1 MEDTIGFFLE
11 FQMGEQKKNIEI
23 CIELT
28 DFPSE
33 CHIKVFLN
41 VFNVRSRLTLL
52 WTTSFQCYFQTTKN
66 KRKAFHSHIMNYV
79 FPNLRVY
86 FVFLLQFTLTVF
98 FYWCLIH
105 FFFLYFSS
113 LKNKKNLQYSN
124 FKTRNIDNY
133 ISMYKIFTCLRILMT
148 FLFIELCLTWKRSYY
163 NFSTCKL

>member
-52 WTTSFQCYFQTTKN
+52 WTTSFQCYFQTTTKN
-66 KRKAFHSHIMNYV
+66 KRKAFHSHIMNCV

-98 FYWCLIH
+98 LLMFN
-105 FFFLYFSS
+105 S
-113 LKNKKNLQYSN
+113 L
-124 FKTRNIDNY
+124 
-133 ISMYKIFTCLRILMT
+133 
-148 FLFIELCLTWKRSYY
+148 FLFIFFVFKKQK
-163 NFSTCKL
+163 KLAIL

>member
-1 MEDTIGFFLE
+1 MIFFFCFRQHIYLIFTYLRFLDCGRMEDTIGFFLE

-98 FYWCLIH
+98 LLMFN
-105 FFFLYFSS
+105 S
-113 LKNKKNLQYSN
+113 L
-124 FKTRNIDNY
+124 
-133 ISMYKIFTCLRILMT
+133 
-148 FLFIELCLTWKRSYY
+148 FLFIFFVFKKQK
-163 NFSTCKL
+163 KLAIL

>member
-98 FYWCLIH
+98 LLMFN
-105 FFFLYFSS
+105 S
-113 LKNKKNLQYSN
+113 L
-124 FKTRNIDNY
+124 
-133 ISMYKIFTCLRILMT
+133 
-148 FLFIELCLTWKRSYY
+148 FLFIFFVFKKQK
-163 NFSTCKL
+163 KLAIL

>member
-52 WTTSFQCYFQTTKN
+52 WTTSFQCYFQTTTKN
-66 KRKAFHSHIMNYV
+66 KRKAFHSHIMNCV
-79 FPNLRVY
+79 FSNLRVY

-98 FYWCLIH
+98 LLMFN
-105 FFFLYFSS
+105 S
-113 LKNKKNLQYSN
+113 L
-124 FKTRNIDNY
+124 
-133 ISMYKIFTCLRILMT
+133 
-148 FLFIELCLTWKRSYY
+148 FLFIFFVFKKQKKTCNTLILRRVI
-163 NFSTCKL
+163 STIISQCIKYLLV